1 MASAGRGRRLRRA
14 GAAALA
20 LLVLGLAAYALR
32 APLLTG
38 VARLLTVRDP
48 VSRADLVLVLGGEL
62 NTRPFHAAA
71 LYRRG
76 VAPRVVLVREQQGPA
91 VRQGLYPH
99 RTDVAVRILRRGG
112 VPASAVVVLETPGG
126 AASTADEARALRGY
140 LRATGLRRVVVVTN
154 PYHSRRARLALRR
167 GTRGLGAEILMSPAP
182 AWEFDE
188 ANWWRSEEG
197 LIAYFN
203 EYVKLAAYLLRGPG
217 AVFPRLPGG

>member
-14 GAAALA
+14 GAAAVA
-20 LLVLGLAAYALR
+20 LLLLALAAYALR

-62 NTRPFHAAA
+62 DTRPFHAAE

-76 VAPRVVLVREQQGPA
+76 VAPRVVLVHERQGPA
-91 VRQGLYPH
+91 VRQGLYPD
-99 RTDVAVRILRRGG
+99 RTAVAALILRRAG
-112 VPASAVVVLETPGG
+112 VPGSAVVVLEPPGG

-167 GTRGLGAEILMSPAP
+167 GTRGLGAEILVSPVD
-182 AWEFDE
+182 AWEFREDD
-188 ANWWRSEEG
+188 WWRSEEG

-203 EYVKLAAYLLRGPG
+203 ECVKFAAYLLRGPG
-217 AVFPRLPGG
+217 AVFPRLPRG